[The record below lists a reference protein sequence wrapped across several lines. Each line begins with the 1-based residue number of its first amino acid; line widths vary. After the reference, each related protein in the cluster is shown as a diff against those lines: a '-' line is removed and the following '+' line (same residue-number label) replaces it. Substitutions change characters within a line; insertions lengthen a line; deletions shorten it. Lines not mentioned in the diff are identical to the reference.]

1 MIKLICM
8 TISKPNR
15 KPKKFCLQS
24 CTEEELRRECRKRG
38 MSAENTELAVAF
50 FIRKEKHSDIADR
63 LYIDEKSVTK
73 RKQRMRLFLT
83 S

>member
-1 MIKLICM
+1 
-8 TISKPNR
+8 
-15 KPKKFCLQS
+15 
-24 CTEEELRRECRKRG
+24 